1 MFYRILIDPKTFD
14 RKSNIND
21 IEPIEIFLNQQH
33 KEEENEEINRRI
45 EEQDRRA
52 EEVRREEIDRDKM
65 SLPEIEE
72 EELAIE
78 EGKELGEPIAQVFNI
93 KRKTLKERRIER
105 RIRIPKLLKVTAK
118 SMKSK
123 SKLKTTE
130 ERNKTKRSAVIHLI
144 QEELEKLKRN
154 EDTEREKLKNN
165 EDLYR
170 YYVQQRITGTISE
183 NEEKQDKLR
192 EAIRE
197 SKLKLRQISNKMKQ
211 LYDDEQTTRNEIEQ
225 EYQNE
230 TPAEPRIIISDKPSS
245 TVHERIYPSP
255 MHISELPVAH
265 RTSYSTTSPMQHV
278 VYLSPPPIHHVTTPF
293 QLSSSPPQ

>member
-33 KEEENEEINRRI
+33 KEEENKEINRRI

-78 EGKELGEPIAQVFNI
+78 KGKELGKPIAQVFNI

-144 QEELEKLKRN
+144 QEELETLKRN

-165 EDLYR
+165 EDLYI
-170 YYVQQRITGTISE
+170 YDVQ
-183 NEEKQDKLR
+183 
-192 EAIRE
+192 
-197 SKLKLRQISNKMKQ
+197 
-211 LYDDEQTTRNEIEQ
+211 
-225 EYQNE
+225 
-230 TPAEPRIIISDKPSS
+230 
-245 TVHERIYPSP
+245 
-255 MHISELPVAH
+255 
-265 RTSYSTTSPMQHV
+265 
-278 VYLSPPPIHHVTTPF
+278 
-293 QLSSSPPQ
+293 